1 MDSETLYASVKY
13 TSDKSINP
21 LIITLEAPDELL
33 EEILD
38 NYNDLF
44 ILNKKGHKMIQ
55 ISPKTNYFDIYSN
68 INEALYIGSIENNEL
83 ITLTFNDIKGL
94 LNGRIVYD
102 LYAIT
107 ADIHLKE
114 NTSEL
119 MGSLLYQIAD
129 NSDDFDQLG
138 FQIGR

>member
-1 MDSETLYASVKY
+1 MDSETLYNTIKDNK
-13 TSDKSINP
+13 DKSLNP
-21 LIITLEAPDELL
+21 LIITIEAPEDVLDN
-33 EEILD
+33 ILD

-44 ILNKKGHKMIQ
+44 ILNKKDYKSIQ
-55 ISPKTNYFDIYSN
+55 ITPKTHYFAIYTH
-68 INEALYIGSIENNEL
+68 INELLYIGSIKNNEL

-94 LNGRIVYD
+94 LNGRVVYD

-114 NTSEL
+114 DNSDY
-119 MGSLLYQIAD
+119 MSSLLYQIAD